1 MRITSLF
8 RMSEGIGS
16 LARVTEEGSTQQGGA
31 AVGAGSAGDGGVVPP
46 PNGMRTFMQILANT
60 LIANVTTSFLWFAL
74 TFWVY
79 LETRSVLATGII
91 GGAYMLLI
99 AIFAMIFGTIVD
111 RHRKLQVMIFS
122 SAVTLAAFVIAGVLY
137 LVQPEAALLDLGG
150 PWFWLF
156 SGIILFGAVI
166 EHMRN
171 IALSTT
177 VTLLVPVERHANAN
191 GLVGTV
197 QGVAFM
203 VTSVFSGLAIG
214 LLGMGWT
221 LVIAIAFT
229 LVALVHLLFVR
240 VPEAQPAK
248 EEGHAPAIDLR
259 GSIAAIR
266 SAPGLF
272 SLILFST
279 FNNLIGGV
287 YMALMDPYGLT
298 LFPVEIWGVVLGVT
312 STGFIIGGL
321 AIAKFG
327 LGKNPIRTLLY
338 AVIGMGLLG
347 ALFTI
352 REWWLLYGLGIWV
365 YMAIVPIVEA
375 AEQTVIQKVVTFSRQ
390 GRVFGFA
397 AAVESAAAPITAFL
411 IAPIAEF
418 WVIPY
423 MESAA
428 GRQTWG
434 WLLGDGEAR
443 GIALIFLFTGL
454 IMIVLAVLAFGTRA
468 YRLLSAEY
476 REGLPGAEGGEAAG
490 APGGEPGAAGAAA
503 ANAAADETMGADEPA
518 GIDTAAASTEGRAA
532 ALDEL
537 DRSASDPRR

>member
-1 MRITSLF
+1 
-8 RMSEGIGS
+8 MSEPG
-16 LARVTEEGSTQQGGA
+16 RVEPQVETQAGA
-31 AVGAGSAGDGGVVPP
+31 PSEAPVVPP
-46 PNGMRTFMQILANT
+46 PNGMRTFMQVLVNT
-60 LIANVTTSFLWFAL
+60 AIANVTTSFLWFAL

-99 AIFAMIFGTIVD
+99 AFFAMLFGSIVD

-122 SAVTLAAFVIAGVLY
+122 SLVTLGAFVVAGVLY
-137 LVQPEAALLDLGG
+137 LLQPESALVDLGG
-150 PWFWLF
+150 PWFWAF
-156 SGIILFGAVI
+156 SGIILFGSVI

-197 QGVAFM
+197 QGIAFI

-221 LVIAIAFT
+221 LVIAISLT
-229 LVALVHLLFVR
+229 LVALVHLLFLK
-240 VPEAQPAK
+240 VPEERPVPA
-248 EEGHAPAIDLR
+248 EGERASAIDVK

-272 SLILFST
+272 ALILFST

-298 LFPVEIWGVVLGVT
+298 LFPVEIWGIVLGVT
-312 STGFIIGGL
+312 ATGFVIGGL
-321 AIAKFG
+321 VIAKFG
-327 LGKNPIRTLLY
+327 LGTNPIRTMLLVVV
-338 AVIGMGLLG
+338 AMGVLG

-352 REWWLLYGLGIWV
+352 REWWVLYGLGIWV
-365 YMAIVPIVEA
+365 YMALIPAVEA
-375 AEQTVIQKVVTFSRQ
+375 AEQTVIQKVVTFRRQ

-418 WVIPY
+418 AIIPY

-428 GRQTWG
+428 GQEAWG
-434 WLLGDGEAR
+434 WLLGEGDAR
-443 GIALIFLFTGL
+443 GIALVFLVSGLLMVALALVAFT
-454 IMIVLAVLAFGTRA
+454 TRS

-476 REGLPGAEGGEAAG
+476 Q
-490 APGGEPGAAGAAA
+490 GAAA
-503 ANAAADETMGADEPA
+503 APDGDAGSDREPDGEAAADGDAGASGSVVEAAPERDGE
-518 GIDTAAASTEGRAA
+518 AASGTDAQRT
-532 ALDEL
+532 
-537 DRSASDPRR
+537 R